1 MKKNGTKLLSGK
13 EKEKTEKEQQPPSDT
28 LLTSGEFVSERDAKE
43 LFGREAEQLIERMR
57 VDDTPFE
64 IIRLKKKEG
73 KDCHIQCGLIS

>member
-13 EKEKTEKEQQPPSDT
+13 EKEGTEQEQQQRSGIV
-28 LLTSGEFVSERDAKE
+28 LTTGEYVNEKDAKE
-43 LFGREAEQLIERMR
+43 LFGREAEQLIERMK

-73 KDCHIQCGLIS
+73 KDCHIQGGLS